1 MQFDVNHAPF
11 RRPTTGLTSQ
21 PGPQTKRY
29 ARHYPGKKQF
39 CHRNPTNRKDTAE
52 IRRKPQPKYPPP
64 HAGLR
69 DHQQQEHTDGHYL
82 ENRNKNEPENKRQLH
97 PHPAEGNGQ
106 KPPPISTATSK
117 RGRDGDRT
125 LSEGKNGKSESKRPA
140 GGSKGQISISGLQPE
155 MHYHALL
162 NEHIRSA
169 YPNISNISPDMLK
182 TLDLPK
188 QLLDAQNTN
197 GKHRQKEEKSKVPQ
211 LLRSIK
217 GGKEGKEELKPF
229 KRQSYH
235 VAIAYH
241 IHLKRIKTTNPSPNE
256 IDPTYAARKLRES
269 QNPTSSKH

>member
-1 MQFDVNHAPF
+1 MQFDVNHASF
-11 RRPTTGLTSQ
+11 RTLTTGLTSP

-39 CHRNPTNRKDTAE
+39 CHRNRTNRKDTPE
-52 IRRKPQPKYPPP
+52 ICRKHQPKYHPA
-64 HAGLR
+64 HVGLR
-69 DHQQQEHTDGHYL
+69 DHQQHEHTDGRYL
-82 ENRNKNEPENKRQLH
+82 ENRINNEPENKRLLH
-97 PHPAEGNGQ
+97 CHPTEGNAQ

-117 RGRDGDRT
+117 RGSDGDRS
-125 LSEGKNGKSESKRPA
+125 LPEGKNGKGESRRPS
-140 GGSKGQISISGLQPE
+140 GGSKGQSSISGLQPD

-188 QLLDAQNTN
+188 QLIDAQSTN

-241 IHLKRIKTTNPSPNE
+241 IYLKRIKSTNPSPNE